1 KGKCRQAGC
10 PNTFDEVVGGD
21 GWGPK
26 VYGDCMPCLI
36 AAQMLSAGATLEIIQ
51 DTPQMLALTLSNL
64 ENCGWTWQHLIDSYG
79 RAPVIM

>member
-1 KGKCRQAGC
+1 
-10 PNTFDEVVGGD
+10 
-21 GWGPK
+21 
-26 VYGDCMPCLI
+26 MPCLI